1 MKPVASSVQLLPRRV
16 GGLLAAVAFGFAAW
30 AAKAEEPANAPLF
43 HAMFQDHA
51 VLQRDKPIRVWGRAK
66 PAQRVQVALAG
77 KKAHANADGQGYWEV
92 RLPALKAGG
101 PYTLTATAG
110 GTSQTVGDVLV
121 GDVWLCSGQS
131 NMELQVWRSLDAR
144 AEIEGAHGETIRL
157 LTVPQTGSVVPLET
171 FTAPTRWEKVTSDT
185 LRDFSAACF
194 YFARELQKTVD
205 VPIGLINSAWG
216 GSRIE
221 AWTSSAGLRTSGEY
235 NDDLD
240 VLAKYATGPLEATG
254 RWGELWGR
262 WWLNRAG
269 TRPGDEP
276 WNPAYSA
283 SNEWRSAPR
292 DLGAWERWGVPE
304 LADYNGMVWYR
315 TKVRLTAEQAEQKAV
330 LLLGSIDEIDM
341 TWVNGRAVGSTY
353 GPGSSREYPLPENL
367 LHAGDNV
374 VVVNAL
380 DTYRDGG
387 MDGPASAYALQ
398 LQDGTR
404 VPLDGGWK
412 YRMAPGLDAPPSAPW
427 QTAGGLSTL
436 YNGMIAPIGRYGL
449 RGVLWYQGESNITQ
463 AGSYHA
469 RLQDLRN
476 DWRARFGADIPLLIV
491 QLAGYGMPNTKP
503 AESAWAELREAQ
515 RKAAAGD
522 PHTGLVVTIDIGDRY
537 DIHPPNKQE
546 LGRRLARVARHLAY
560 GEKKLAP
567 SGPVPLSARRAGDSI
582 VVGFG
587 EVSGPLVAYGAYAPI
602 GFELCGVGPGSCR
615 YADAEIRGHE
625 VILRAPGA
633 ASATR
638 VRYGWADNPVV
649 TLFDGAGL
657 PAGPFEIRIP

>member
-1 MKPVASSVQLLPRRV
+1 MMAASSSVRLLPRRV
-16 GGLLAAVAFGFAAW
+16 AVLLVSMAFGCSFAAN
-30 AAKAEEPANAPLF
+30 AQQRAEATLL

-51 VLQRDKPIRVWGRAK
+51 VLQRDKPIRVWGHAK
-66 PAQRVQVALAG
+66 PAEQVRVALAG
-77 KKAHANADGQGYWEV
+77 KNVTAKADAEGNWEAK
-92 RLPALKAGG
+92 LPAFKAGG

-110 GTSQTVGDVLV
+110 GVTQTVADVLV

-157 LTVPQTGSVVPLET
+157 LTVPQTGGVVPLET
-171 FTAPTRWEKVTSDT
+171 FQTPTQWRKVDSDT
-185 LRDFSAACF
+185 LRNFSAACF
-194 YFARELQKTVD
+194 YFARELQKSVD
-205 VPIGLINSAWG
+205 VPMGLVNSSWG

-221 AWTSSAGLRTSGEY
+221 AWTSSAGLRAGGGY

-240 VLAKYATGPLEATG
+240 VLAKYATAPVEATG

-262 WWLNRAG
+262 WWLDRAG
-269 TRPGDEP
+269 TKPGDEP

-283 SNEWRSAPR
+283 GNEWRSAPR
-292 DLGAWERWGVPE
+292 DLGPWERWGVPE

-315 TKVRLTAEQAEQKAV
+315 TKVRLTAQQAEQKGV

-353 GPGSSREYPLPENL
+353 GPGSGREYPLPDKL

-374 VVVNAL
+374 IVVNAL

-387 MDGPASAYALQ
+387 MDSPASAYALR
-398 LQDGTR
+398 LHDGTR

-412 YRMAPGLDAPPSAPW
+412 YRKAPGEDPPPRAPW
-427 QTAGGLSTL
+427 QTAAGLSTL

-449 RGVLWYQGESNITQ
+449 RGVLWYQGESNTTQ
-463 AGSYHA
+463 RERYLAP
-469 RLQDLRN
+469 LQTFSK
-476 DWRARFGADIPLLIV
+476 DWRARFGADLPLLIV
-491 QLAGYGMPNTKP
+491 QLAGYGAPNNKP
-503 AESAWAELREAQ
+503 GESDWASLREAQ
-515 RKAAAGD
+515 RQAALED
-522 PHTGLVVTIDIGDRY
+522 PNTGLAVTIDIGDRY
-537 DIHPPNKQE
+537 DLHPPNKQE
-546 LGRRLARVARHLAY
+546 LGRRLARAARHVVY
-560 GEKKLAP
+560 REKLPA
-567 SGPVPLSARRAGDSI
+567 SGPVPVSARHEGDSV

-587 EVSGPLVAYGAYAPI
+587 DVSEKLVAYGADGPV
-602 GFELCGVGPGSCR
+602 GFELCGAEAGSCR
-615 YADAEIRGHE
+615 YANAEIRGHE
-625 VILRAPGA
+625 VILRTSTA

-638 VRYGWADNPVV
+638 VRYGWADSPVV

-657 PAGPFEIRIP
+657 PAGPFEIQVP